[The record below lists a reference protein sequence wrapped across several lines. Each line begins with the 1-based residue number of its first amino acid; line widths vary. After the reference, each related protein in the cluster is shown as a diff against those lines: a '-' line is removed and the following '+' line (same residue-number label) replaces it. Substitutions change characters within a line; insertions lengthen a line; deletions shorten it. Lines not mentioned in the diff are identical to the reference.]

1 MNFCDLLV
9 RAKSGEKEA
18 MEELLSMYNPM
29 LMKHAII
36 NGVFDEDLHRGDLLR
51 LFAFRATQGNVSAGL
66 NHSSKIHT
74 LFRTTVPGRTG
85 NSGRHRL

>member
-36 NGVFDEDLHRGDLLR
+36 NGVFD
-51 LFAFRATQGNVSAGL
+51 
-66 NHSSKIHT
+66 
-74 LFRTTVPGRTG
+74 
-85 NSGRHRL
+85 